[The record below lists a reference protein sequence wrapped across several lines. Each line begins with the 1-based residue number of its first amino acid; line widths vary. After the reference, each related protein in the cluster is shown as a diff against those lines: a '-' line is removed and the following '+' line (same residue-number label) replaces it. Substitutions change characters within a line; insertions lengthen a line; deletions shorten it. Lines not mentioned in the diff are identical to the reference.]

1 MPIFAPSWSQSI
13 LESSSMGFAVLA
25 IDGRY
30 LEANPSFCK
39 LLGRAHDQ
47 VIGASCLDITHPSDQ
62 AQVHQLLCDVRNAV
76 DAAQP
81 GESPRILSSIL
92 RHLTPTG
99 SVHTCRHRW
108 QLHTAAEGPPVL
120 LVQCE
125 QIDDELQRVADLE
138 RSEAR
143 TSTVINHLPAMIAL
157 WDRDL
162 RNVFANST
170 YVDYFGW
177 KPEDLRGHHIQE
189 VLGDDLWMRN
199 KGYLEQALAGK
210 AMIFERTIRDTS
222 GHDRN
227 TVASYVPSWFNGEV
241 EGITVFVTDQTE
253 LKAAMVAR
261 FEAQRDLQLVLDAA
275 IDFLVVAT
283 DRTGVMR
290 VFNRGAERML
300 GYAAHDVVGCATPLL
315 IHDTGELEAR
325 ARELTA
331 QTGVAV
337 EGFEVFTQQAKL
349 GLTERRE
356 WTLVGKDGRRVP
368 VSLVVSPMVDLD
380 GGISGYL
387 GIGRDISAEVEARRQ
402 TEAAMQAA
410 ESANRAKSQFLAN
423 MSHEIRTPMNAVLG
437 VTELLAESELNPQ
450 QAEYAA
456 MILTAGRSLLQII
469 NDILD
474 ISKIEAGKM
483 EVERAPFNMLDVL
496 KSVEGILSL
505 KAHEKG
511 LVLAC
516 DMPAQVPALVV
527 GDGVRLQQVLVN
539 LVSNAIKFT
548 HHGEV
553 RLSVTVAPGAQTDQT
568 LWHFCV
574 SDTGIGM
581 DPGQL
586 QRIFQPFVQ
595 ASSSSS
601 RQYGGT
607 GLGLTICKSLVELM
621 GGTLEVASIPDRGSH
636 FRFAIALAPLLTE
649 GPLPERAPPSAP
661 PRFDGLRVLVV
672 DDAVLN
678 QFVARSV
685 LRSAGATVLCASDG
699 REAVELL
706 RESGHDVDV
715 VLMDVQ
721 MPVMDGYEAT
731 RRIRQELGLCMPVL
745 GLSAGVTAEQADRC
759 RSAGMDGFV
768 GKPFQKMQLLQAI
781 EGVLPGK

>member
-241 EGITVFVTDQTE
+241 EGVTVFVTDQTE

-649 GPLPERAPPSAP
+649 GPLPERAPPSAC
-661 PRFDGLRVLVV
+661 
-672 DDAVLN
+672 
-678 QFVARSV
+678 
-685 LRSAGATVLCASDG
+685 AG
-699 REAVELL
+699 
-706 RESGHDVDV
+706 
-715 VLMDVQ
+715 
-721 MPVMDGYEAT
+721 
-731 RRIRQELGLCMPVL
+731 RR
-745 GLSAGVTAEQADRC
+745 
-759 RSAGMDGFV
+759 
-768 GKPFQKMQLLQAI
+768 
-781 EGVLPGK
+781 